1 MLDIMGSAGSLD
13 FTKLA
18 LERIGRDLRAEI
30 EMLERVAGC
39 NPILR
44 GLIDKMKI

>member
-1 MLDIMGSAGSLD
+1 MLDILGSAGSLD

-18 LERIGRDLRAEI
+18 LRRLEKDLRAEI
-30 EMLERVAGC
+30 ERVERVAGC
-39 NPILR
+39 NPILG